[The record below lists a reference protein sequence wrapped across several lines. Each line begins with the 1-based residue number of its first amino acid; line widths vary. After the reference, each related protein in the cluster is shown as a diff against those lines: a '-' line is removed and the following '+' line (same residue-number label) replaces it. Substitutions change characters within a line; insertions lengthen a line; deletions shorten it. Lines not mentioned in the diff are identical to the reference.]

1 MQKFGG
7 ISRYFFEIFKRV
19 SATEDAV
26 MAPRFNQN
34 EYFKAVF
41 TDRHDLCPGKKFPGK
56 YHLRNFLE
64 EMELRRQLRT
74 GSFGFVRP
82 GCQAPAEIIPAPA
95 QRGPAPADISPAP
108 DQRVPA
114 PAQRVPAPGKSRTFD
129 IIHHTG
135 EFPLLFLYRRKVP
148 VVVTIHDMIPEEYN
162 DRRRI
167 WQRRL
172 CVRKADHII
181 CVSEYTRQS
190 LLKWYPEV
198 DPQKTSVIYHGYS
211 FPGFPKERVIQDEYI
226 LFVGN
231 RGGYKNFNL
240 MLEAVAGILKER
252 DLKLV
257 CAGNLFAESEKKLI
271 ESLGVGQNVIEFGF
285 AGDEDLSSLY
295 QYASLFIFP
304 SKLEGFGIPILEAMS
319 HDCPVCLSNASCFP
333 EIAQDAADY
342 FDPDDMQSIAA
353 SITKVLDDA
362 EYRKSLVDKGHAR
375 VKEFSWDK
383 AAAETVYVY
392 NKVLEK

>member
-1 MQKFGG
+1 MRVCYTYHCLMQKFGG
-7 ISRYFFEIFKRV
+7 ISRYFYEIFKRV
-19 SATEDAV
+19 SATEEAV

-34 EYFKAVF
+34 EYFKAVLA
-41 TDRHDLCPGKKFPGK
+41 DRHDLCPGKKFPGK

-64 EMELRRQLRT
+64 EMALRKQLRS
-74 GSFGFVRP
+74 G
-82 GCQAPAEIIPAPA
+82 GCT
-95 QRGPAPADISPAP
+95 
-108 DQRVPA
+108 
-114 PAQRVPAPGKSRTFD
+114 PGKPDFMEKDLAQTDICQSGKRGFTSRQAGSHPFD

-135 EFPLLFLYRRKVP
+135 EFPLVFLHRRKVP
-148 VVVTIHDMIPEEYN
+148 VVVTIHDMIPEEYH
-162 DRRRI
+162 DRRRV
-167 WQRRL
+167 WQRRM

-190 LLKWYPEV
+190 MLEWYPEV

-211 FPGFPKERVIQDEYI
+211 FPGFPKERIIADDYL

-240 MLEAVAGILKER
+240 MLEAVAEILKER
-252 DLKLV
+252 SLKLV
-257 CAGNLFAESEKKLI
+257 CAGNPFTAAEKQLI
-271 ESLGVGQNVIEFGF
+271 EGLDLRQNVIEFGF
-285 AGDEDLSSLY
+285 ADDEELSSLY

-319 HDCPVCLSNASCFP
+319 HDCPICLSNASCFP

-342 FDPDDMQSIAA
+342 FDPDSPESVAA
-353 SITKVLDDA
+353 SVRKVLDDA
-362 EYRKSLVDKGHAR
+362 EYRKSLVEKGRAR

-383 AAAETVYVY
+383 AAAETLEVYK
-392 NKVLEK
+392 KVLEK